1 MRVVKYILLS
11 IYVVLAI
18 FVTFCL
24 FASNKFG
31 DVSFSNKIIL
41 GINSDISDFKAGS
54 LLISTKNIK
63 NVDVDDTILYYDT
76 VDNKN
81 RVSSTKVLD
90 VMKTNDNEY
99 TYVISSSFYLSSE
112 YLIGEVD
119 DITAIPFIGYIFNIF
134 TNRLGYFILI
144 IIPIIIAFIY
154 QLKRYKGLK
163 KKKRLKLEKYL
174 NLRR

>member
-1 MRVVKYILLS
+1 MVIIVRVVKYILLS

-41 GINSDISDFKAGS
+41 GINSDILDFKAGS
-54 LLISTKNIK
+54 LLISTKDIK
-63 NVDVDDTILYYDT
+63 TVDVDDTILYYDT

-119 DITAIPFIGYIFNIF
+119 DVTAIPFIGCIFNIF

-163 KKKRLKLEKYL
+163 K
-174 NLRR
+174 

>member
-1 MRVVKYILLS
+1 MVIIVRVVKYILLS

-41 GINSDISDFKAGS
+41 GINSDVSNFESGS
-54 LLISTKNIK
+54 LLISTKDIK

-90 VMKTNDNEY
+90 VMKTNNNEY

-112 YLIGEVD
+112 YLIGNVN
-119 DITAIPFIGYIFNIF
+119 DITAIPFVGYIFNIF

-144 IIPIIIAFIY
+144 IIPIIVAFIY
-154 QLKRYKGLK
+154 QLKRYRGLK
-163 KKKRLKLEKYL
+163 K
-174 NLRR
+174 

>member
-1 MRVVKYILLS
+1 MVIIVRVVKYILLS

-31 DVSFSNKIIL
+31 DVSFSNKIIF

-63 NVDVDDTILYYDT
+63 DVDVDDTILYYDT

-90 VMKTNDNEY
+90 VMKTNNNEY

-119 DITAIPFIGYIFNIF
+119 DIITIPFIGYIFNIF

-163 KKKRLKLEKYL
+163 K
-174 NLRR
+174 

>member
-1 MRVVKYILLS
+1 MVMVIIVRVVKYILLS

-24 FASNKFG
+24 FASNKFS
-31 DVSFSNKIIL
+31 DVSFSNKVIL
-41 GINSDISDFKAGS
+41 GINSNIGDFKAGS

-63 NVDVDDTILYYDT
+63 NISVDDTILYYDT

-81 RVSSTKVLD
+81 IVSTTKVLD

-99 TYVISSSFYLSSE
+99 TYVISSSIYLSSE
-112 YLIGEVD
+112 YLIGNID
-119 DITAIPFIGYIFNIF
+119 DITVIPFIGYIFNIF

-163 KKKRLKLEKYL
+163 K
-174 NLRR
+174 